1 MKDIL
6 KQIMKDKYAS
16 IALIVLLVMYLMI
29 LFANFIAPYS
39 KDFADR
45 NQSYAPPSKV
55 FIIDEN
61 GKFSKPYT
69 YNYKREYIP
78 ELYQTV
84 YKLDRSHKYYIQFL
98 KLGLQKEKKIIP

>member
-1 MKDIL
+1 
-6 KQIMKDKYAS
+6 MKDKYAS
-16 IALIVLLVMYLMI
+16 AALIILVIMYLMV
-29 LFANFIAPYS
+29 LFADFIAPYS

-55 FIIDEN
+55 FVIDEN
-61 GKFSKPYT
+61 GRFSRPYT

-84 YKLDRSHKYYIQFL
+84 YTLDRSQKYYI
-98 KLGLQKEKKIIP
+98 KMT